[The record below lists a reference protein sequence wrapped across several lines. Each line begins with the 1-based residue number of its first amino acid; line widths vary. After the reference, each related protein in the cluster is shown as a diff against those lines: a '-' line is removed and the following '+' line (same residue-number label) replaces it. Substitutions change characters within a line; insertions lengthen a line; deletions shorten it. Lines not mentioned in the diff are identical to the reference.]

1 MTKCAQ
7 CMASIFLTFLPIL
20 SIFLVGYYFPPS
32 KTEYK
37 PVFQPP
43 SFVFSI
49 VWTYV
54 TIALGCITVSALLQ
68 KNKPISSILVFYF
81 LLVLTL
87 NGWLVLNY
95 FHYYKESFYL
105 LLVTSFIAIVYQFY
119 LGYLKI
125 PYSFL
130 LLPLPFWLVLATA
143 LNGSNYDYYAQ
154 R

>member
-7 CMASIFLTFLPIL
+7 CMSSIFLTCLPLI

-32 KTEYK
+32 KTEYQ

-43 SFVFSI
+43 SVVFSI

-54 TIALGCITVSALLQ
+54 TLALGGVTVTALLRSA
-68 KNKPISSILVFYF
+68 SSVLIFYF
-81 LLVLTL
+81 LLLLAL

-95 FHYYKESFYL
+95 FHYYRESFYL
-105 LLVTSFIAIVYQFY
+105 LLLTSFIAIVYQFY
-119 LGYLKI
+119 LAYLKI

-143 LNGSNYDYYAQ
+143 LNGSIYDYYAQ